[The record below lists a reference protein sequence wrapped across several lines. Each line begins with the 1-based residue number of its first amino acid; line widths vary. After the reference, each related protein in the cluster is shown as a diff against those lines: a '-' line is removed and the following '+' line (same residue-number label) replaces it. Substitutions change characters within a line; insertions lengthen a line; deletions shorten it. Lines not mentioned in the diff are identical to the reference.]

1 MNYNSKMEPL
11 AIPEYGRNIQNMVNY
26 CKTIADR
33 DERNRCAQTIIAIM
47 GNMFPERR
55 ENGETKHILWDHL
68 AIMAGFDLDIDFPM
82 EIISKELLAKKPM
95 AVQYSDNDIIYRHY
109 GHLIQEAIQ
118 KACAMEPGEE
128 RHALELLIANQM
140 KRSYLAWNKDTVDD
154 YKIFKDLYE
163 LSEGRIE
170 LTEESCHLSIPNASE
185 RKDNNNAKRNK
196 VFRRK

>member
-95 AVQYSDNDIIYRHY
+95 AVQYSDNDIIYRH
-109 GHLIQEAIQ
+109 
-118 KACAMEPGEE
+118 
-128 RHALELLIANQM
+128 
-140 KRSYLAWNKDTVDD
+140 
-154 YKIFKDLYE
+154 
-163 LSEGRIE
+163 
-170 LTEESCHLSIPNASE
+170 
-185 RKDNNNAKRNK
+185 
-196 VFRRK
+196 

>member
-26 CKTIADR
+26 CMTIGDR
-33 DERNRCAQTIIAIM
+33 DERNRCAQTIITIM
-47 GNMFPERR
+47 GNMSPERR
-55 ENGETKHILWDHL
+55 ENSETKHILWDHL
-68 AIMAGFDLDIDFPM
+68 AIMSGFKLDIDYPM
-82 EIISKELLAKKPM
+82 EIISPELLERKPK
-95 AVQYSDNDIIYRHY
+95 AVSYSANDIVYRHY
-109 GHLIQEAIQ
+109 GHLIQEMIL
-118 KACAMEPGEE
+118 KACAMEQGEE

-140 KRSYLAWNKDTVDD
+140 KRSYLTWNKDTVDD

-170 LTEESCHLSIPNASE
+170 LTEESCHLTIPNASD
-185 RKDNNNAKRNK
+185 RKDNNNTKRNK

>member
-26 CKTIADR
+26 CMTIGDR
-33 DERNRCAQTIIAIM
+33 DERNRCAQTIITIM

-55 ENGETKHILWDHL
+55 ENSETKHIHWDHL
-68 AIMAGFDLDIDFPM
+68 AIMSGFKLDIDYPM
-82 EIISKELLAKKPM
+82 EIISPELLERKPK
-95 AVQYSDNDIIYRHY
+95 AVSYSANDIVYRHY
-109 GHLIQEAIQ
+109 GHLIQEMIL
-118 KACAMEPGEE
+118 KACAMEQGEE
-128 RHALELLIANQM
+128 RYALELLIANQM
-140 KRSYLAWNKDTVDD
+140 KRSYLTWNKDTVDD

-170 LTEESCHLSIPNASE
+170 LTEESCHLTIPNASD
-185 RKDNNNAKRNK
+185 RKDNNNTKRNK

>member
-26 CKTIADR
+26 CMTIGDR
-33 DERNRCAQTIIAIM
+33 DERNRCAQTVITIM

-55 ENGETKHILWDHL
+55 ENSETKHILWDHL
-68 AIMAGFDLDIDFPM
+68 AIMSGFKLDIDYPM
-82 EIISKELLAKKPM
+82 EIISPELLERKPK
-95 AVQYSDNDIIYRHY
+95 AVSYSANDIVYRHY
-109 GHLIQEAIQ
+109 GHLIQEMIL
-118 KACAMEPGEE
+118 KACAMEQGEE
-128 RHALELLIANQM
+128 RYALELLIANQM
-140 KRSYLAWNKDTVDD
+140 KRSYLTWNKDTVDD

-170 LTEESCHLSIPNASE
+170 LTEESCHLTIPNASD
-185 RKDNNNAKRNK
+185 RKDNNNTKRNK

>member
-26 CKTIADR
+26 CMTIGDR
-33 DERNRCAQTIIAIM
+33 DERNRCAQTIITIM

-55 ENGETKHILWDHL
+55 ENSEAKHILWDHL
-68 AIMAGFDLDIDFPM
+68 AIMSGFKLDIDYPM
-82 EIISKELLAKKPM
+82 EIISPELLERKPK
-95 AVQYSDNDIIYRHY
+95 AVSYSANDIVYRHY
-109 GHLIQEAIQ
+109 GHLIQEMIL
-118 KACAMEPGEE
+118 KACAMEQGEE

-140 KRSYLAWNKDTVDD
+140 KRSYLTWNKDTVDD

-170 LTEESCHLSIPNASE
+170 LTEESCHLTIPNASD
-185 RKDNNNAKRNK
+185 RKDNNNTKRNK

>member
-1 MNYNSKMEPL
+1 MEPL

-26 CKTIADR
+26 CMTIGDR
-33 DERNRCAQTIIAIM
+33 DERNRCAQTIITIM

-55 ENGETKHILWDHL
+55 ENSVTKHILWDHL
-68 AIMAGFDLDIDFPM
+68 AIMSGFKLDIDYPM
-82 EIISKELLAKKPM
+82 EIISPELLERKPK
-95 AVQYSDNDIIYRHY
+95 AVSYSANDIVYRHY
-109 GHLIQEAIQ
+109 GHLIQEMIL
-118 KACAMEPGEE
+118 KACAMEQGEE

-140 KRSYLAWNKDTVDD
+140 KRSYLTWNKDTVDD

-170 LTEESCHLSIPNASE
+170 LTEESCHLTIPNASD
-185 RKDNNNAKRNK
+185 RKDNNNTKRNK